1 MKLFRKF
8 LFLWT
13 IKIFKRILQDRY
25 DFMFKKFGMAFAPV
39 IVYKFYYFESF
50 QYNLFKYLLK
60 LVNKMVLC

>member
-1 MKLFRKF
+1 M
-8 LFLWT
+8 
-13 IKIFKRILQDRY
+13 ILCL
-25 DFMFKKFGMAFAPV
+25 KNLELAFATV